1 LGDTGGPGHAEGD
14 AGHQRATER
23 LVAVADRRHPVPVGE
38 SMTPAKVVDGGG
50 RRQAERPRH
59 RRANR
64 LVLDEARTG
73 YLMVAP
79 AFLLVAAVAFFPV
92 LYSLWLSMRSSTID
106 DAGDWVALDNYRQ
119 LLDDPSFREAVVNT
133 VVFTVVSVSLELVL
147 AVSIA
152 LGLNQT
158 FRGRGAI
165 RTAALLPWAFPVVV
179 STLMWRLML
188 QDDVGIVTHVAQSAG
203 LADGPVLSDQTSL
216 LVAATLIDVWKET
229 PFMALLVLAGLQTIP
244 TELMEAARVDGAN
257 AMQRL
262 FKITLPLVR
271 PAILVALLFRTL
283 QAWGVYDLFYVLS
296 HTRLE
301 SLSTYVYK
309 GVRVSQL
316 GFATGTAAATL
327 TFLGALAIALI
338 FIRQLGVRT
347 MAREV

>member
-1 LGDTGGPGHAEGD
+1 VP
-14 AGHQRATER
+14 
-23 LVAVADRRHPVPVGE
+23 RR
-38 SMTPAKVVDGGG
+38 
-50 RRQAERPRH
+50 RRRPTSRFS
-59 RRANR
+59 
-64 LVLDEARTG
+64 LDEARTG

-79 AFLLVAAVAFFPV
+79 AVLLVAAVAFFPV
-92 LYSLWLSMRSSTID
+92 LYSLWLSLRSSTID
-106 DAGDWVALDNYRQ
+106 DSGAWVGLANYRQ
-119 LLDDPSFREAVVNT
+119 LLDDPSFREAFVNT
-133 VVFTVVSVSLELVL
+133 VIFTVVSVSLELVL

-158 FRGRGAI
+158 FRGRGVA

-188 QDDVGIVTHVAQSAG
+188 QDQVGIVTYLAQRVG
-203 LADGPVLSDQTSL
+203 LVDGSVLSDQTSL

-244 TELMEAARVDGAN
+244 TEVMEAAQVDGAS
-257 AMQRL
+257 ATQRL

-296 HTRLE
+296 DRSLE

-316 GFATGTAAATL
+316 DFATGTAAATL
-327 TFLGALAIALI
+327 TFLGAFAIALV

-347 MAREV
+347 MAQEA